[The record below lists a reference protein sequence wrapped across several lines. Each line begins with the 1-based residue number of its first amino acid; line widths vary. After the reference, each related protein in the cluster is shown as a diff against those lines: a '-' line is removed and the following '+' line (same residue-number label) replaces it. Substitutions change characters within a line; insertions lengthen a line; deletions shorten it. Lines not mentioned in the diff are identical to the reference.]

1 MPKCPKCDHTFEL
14 PPDEVYGNCP
24 ACGQVMYVEKFLTE
38 SERTSRKTYHMK
50 ENKLWANYPTLRVL
64 KIVFQIV
71 GILALIGSF
80 IVGVQ
85 TSSFTVFLSAAMGG
99 LTFLAVPEII
109 LILVRIESHL
119 RELKDK

>member
-1 MPKCPKCDHTFEL
+1 MYNPLNYESKRPSKKVPMTDVD
-14 PPDEVYGNCP
+14 PSGYGKNRNQNSSTTG
-24 ACGQVMYVEKFLTE
+24 ARD
-38 SERTSRKTYHMK
+38 SAS
-50 ENKLWANYPTLRVL
+50 LWLDYPTLSVL
-64 KIVFQIV
+64 KIIFQIV

-80 IVGVQ
+80 IVGAQ